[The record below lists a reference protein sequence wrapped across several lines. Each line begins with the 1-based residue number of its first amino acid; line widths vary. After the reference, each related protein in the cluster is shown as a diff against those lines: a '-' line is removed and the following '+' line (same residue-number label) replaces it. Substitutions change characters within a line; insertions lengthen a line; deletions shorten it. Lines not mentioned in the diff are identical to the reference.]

1 MTNLTIKELKNCDG
15 KNGKP
20 AYFAYKGIIYDVSD
34 STWFTDGEHMATHFC
49 GRDLTEELKKAPH
62 GDDYFFDI
70 KKVGNLITSD

>member
-1 MTNLTIKELKNCDG
+1 MTNLTVKELKNYDG

-34 STWFTDGEHMATHFC
+34 STWFTDGEHMKAHCC

-70 KKVGNLITSD
+70 KKVGKLITSD